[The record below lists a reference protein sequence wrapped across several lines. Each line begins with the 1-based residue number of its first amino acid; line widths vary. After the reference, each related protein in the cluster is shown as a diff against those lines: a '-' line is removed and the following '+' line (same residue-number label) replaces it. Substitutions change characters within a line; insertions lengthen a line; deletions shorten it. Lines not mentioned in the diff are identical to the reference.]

1 MLAGNYQLVPHLPHR
16 PSNVVQ
22 DKEMNMAAFGGVA
35 PLDSFNVE
43 IDWDAYTSA
52 AGFGSMNDSMAGS
65 VGTAAT
71 VSPKD
76 IFHDPLASAPP
87 SAAFTNLTSPSINE
101 SPYIGDSYDTSP
113 IFQDGGDMSSQNWF
127 SLFPEEEKPAAT
139 ATPLQRSASN
149 QSFTQSSSSN
159 SSPKPVVVDASSRRK
174 SNTNSPALL
183 TQNAG
188 VSKPRRRKGPLP
200 PITVTDPAD
209 KVALKRARN
218 TLAARESRQRKYEH
232 VQELEKRIAD
242 LEDEQK
248 KASDEAEKWKN
259 IALSLGYLQS

>member
-1 MLAGNYQLVPHLPHR
+1 MMQGNSGSHLPFR
-16 PSNVVQ
+16 LRDFNMLP
-22 DKEMNMAAFGGVA
+22 DKEVNIAIFEGATPFDALNMTDF
-35 PLDSFNVE
+35 
-43 IDWDAYTSA
+43 DWDSYNAASSFTSI
-52 AGFGSMNDSMAGS
+52 NDSMAGS

-76 IFHDPLASAPP
+76 IFNDPLASAPA
-87 SAAFTNLTSPSINE
+87 STAFTNLTSPSINE

-113 IFQDGGDMSSQNWF
+113 IFQDGDLSTQNWF
-127 SLFPEEEKPAAT
+127 SLFPEEDKPTAT
-139 ATPLQRSASN
+139 ADPLQRTVSN

-159 SSPKPVVVDASSRRK
+159 SSPKPVVLDAASRRK
-174 SNTNSPALL
+174 SNTNSPAVL

-200 PITVTDPAD
+200 PITVTDPSD
-209 KVALKRARN
+209 KIALKRARN

-242 LEDEQK
+242 LEEEQK
-248 KASDEAEKWKN
+248 KASSEAEKWKN

>member
-1 MLAGNYQLVPHLPHR
+1 MI
-16 PSNVVQ
+16 Q
-22 DKEMNMAAFGGVA
+22 DKEVNIAAFEGAG
-35 PLDSFNVE
+35 PFDSLNME
-43 IDWDAYTSA
+43 IDWDAYAAATS
-52 AGFGSMNDSMAGS
+52 FTTINDSMAGS
-65 VGTAAT
+65 VGTATT

-76 IFHDPLASAPP
+76 IFNDPLASAPH
-87 SAAFTNLTSPSINE
+87 STAFTNLTSPSINE

-113 IFQDGGDMSSQNWF
+113 IFQDGDMSSQNWF

-139 ATPLQRSASN
+139 AESLQRTVSN
-149 QSFTQSSSSN
+149 QSFAQSSSSN
-159 SSPKPVVVDASSRRK
+159 SSPKPVVLDASTRRK
-174 SNTNSPALL
+174 SNTNSPAIL
-183 TQNAG
+183 TQNSG

-200 PITVTDPAD
+200 PITVTDPSD
-209 KVALKRARN
+209 KTALKRARN

-232 VQELEKRIAD
+232 VQELEKRIAE

>member
-1 MLAGNYQLVPHLPHR
+1 MM
-16 PSNVVQ
+16 Q
-22 DKEMNMAAFGGVA
+22 DKEVNIATFEGVTPFDTLNMVDF
-35 PLDSFNVE
+35 
-43 IDWDAYTSA
+43 DWDTYNSASGFTSI
-52 AGFGSMNDSMAGS
+52 NDSMVGS
-65 VGTAAT
+65 IGTAAT

-76 IFHDPLASAPP
+76 IFNDPLASAPP
-87 SAAFTNLTSPSINE
+87 SSAFTNLTSPSINE

-113 IFQDGGDMSSQNWF
+113 TFGDGDLSANNWY
-127 SLFPEEEKPAAT
+127 SLFPEEDKPAAT
-139 ATPLQRSASN
+139 ADSLQRTVSN

-159 SSPKPVVVDASSRRK
+159 SSPKPVVLDAASRRK
-174 SNTNSPALL
+174 SSTNSPAVL

-200 PITVTDPAD
+200 PITVTDPSD

-232 VQELEKRIAD
+232 VQELEKRIAE
-242 LEDEQK
+242 LEEEQK

-259 IALSLGYLQS
+259 IALSLGYPQS

>member
-1 MLAGNYQLVPHLPHR
+1 MLAGISQPVPHLPR
-16 PSNVVQ
+16 VRSNAMP
-22 DKEMNMAAFGGVA
+22 DKEVNIATFGGVA

-43 IDWDAYTSA
+43 IDWDAYASA
-52 AGFGSMNDSMAGS
+52 ASFTSMNDHMAGS

-76 IFHDPLASAPP
+76 IFQDPLASAPP
-87 SAAFTNLTSPSINE
+87 STAFTNLTSPSINE

-113 IFQDGGDMSSQNWF
+113 IFQDGDMSSQNWF
-127 SLFPEEEKPAAT
+127 SLFPEDEKSTAT
-139 ATPLQRSASN
+139 ANPLQRTVSN
-149 QSFTQSSSSN
+149 QSFTQSSSNN

-174 SNTNSPALL
+174 SSTNSPAVL

-200 PITVTDPAD
+200 PITVTDPSD

-232 VQELEKRIAD
+232 VQELEKRIAE
-242 LEDEQK
+242 LEEEQK